1 MSEESSKD
9 KDSVNRDPET
19 PAADNNSE
27 DSPGRTTDSSKDPA
41 DKSKSDKTPSK
52 RTNPSDI
59 DSLLSDVTASLDDL
73 ENQLGESSSDPAMD
87 LVDTTGGSTP
97 NRKITG
103 GEKNM
108 DLTQKSDK
116 LDQVDSTL
124 EELEKELSNLTE
136 GINIEQDD
144 AEVSSESETVQEK
157 GSPCQEEISEDN
169 IDDFLSQAAQEITED
184 EEIDEAL
191 SIIDQL
197 PDLAMDSQEEEK
209 TTDTQAQYTT
219 VEVDEDTEESQAQ
232 RIVTEEPAEI
242 EGKEQTS
249 KQQPERTTIDD
260 SGQFGLPQRVLIQ
273 SLETA
278 NKPFGFVPEGFK
290 DTLGLIAVVT
300 LLVATVAAVLILWAS
315 S

>member
-1 MSEESSKD
+1 MSEESPKD

-27 DSPGRTTDSSKDPA
+27 DLSGRTTNSSKDPA
-41 DKSKSDKTPSK
+41 DKSKSDKTPAK
-52 RTNPSDI
+52 RANPSDI
-59 DSLLSDVTASLDDL
+59 DSLLSEVTASLSDL

-87 LVDTTGGSTP
+87 LVDTTGESTP

-108 DLTQKSDK
+108 DLTQKSNK

-124 EELEKELSNLTE
+124 EELEKELSSLTE

-144 AEVSSESETVQEK
+144 AEAPCESDPVQEK

-169 IDDFLSQAAQEITED
+169 IDDLLSQAAQEITED
-184 EEIDEAL
+184 EEPDEAL

-197 PDLAMDSQEEEK
+197 PDMAMDSQEEEK
-209 TTDTQAQYTT
+209 TTDTKAQYTT
-219 VEVDEDTEESQAQ
+219 VEVDEDTEESQPQ

-242 EGKEQTS
+242 KGKEQTS
-249 KQQPERTTIDD
+249 KQQPEPTLIDN

-278 NKPFGFVPEGFK
+278 NKPFGFVPEGVK
-290 DTLGLIAVVT
+290 DTLGLVAVVT